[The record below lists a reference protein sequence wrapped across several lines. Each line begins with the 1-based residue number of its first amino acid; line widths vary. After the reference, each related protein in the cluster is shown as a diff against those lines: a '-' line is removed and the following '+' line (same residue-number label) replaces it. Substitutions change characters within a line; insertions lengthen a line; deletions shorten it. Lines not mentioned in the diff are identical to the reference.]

1 MKSVPLPISFFVVV
15 IVTLALIV
23 FFGAWAAS
31 ADLEE
36 RNRALSF
43 GVPGGVSFEAKG
55 SSDGEE
61 PLGIREAF
69 AASNGNFESDSSWWG
84 KSFLKACPFH

>member
-36 RNRALSF
+36 RNRALGF

-55 SSDGEE
+55 SSSPEE

-69 AASNGNFESDSSWWG
+69 AAADGNLESDSWWG
-84 KSFLKACPFH
+84 NSFLKACPFH

>member
-1 MKSVPLPISFFVVV
+1 M

-36 RNRALSF
+36 RNRALGF
-43 GVPGGVSFEAKG
+43 GVPGGVSFEARG
-55 SSDGEE
+55 SSGEEE

-69 AASNGNFESDSSWWG
+69 AAADGNLESDSWWG
-84 KSFLKACPFH
+84 NSFLKACPFH